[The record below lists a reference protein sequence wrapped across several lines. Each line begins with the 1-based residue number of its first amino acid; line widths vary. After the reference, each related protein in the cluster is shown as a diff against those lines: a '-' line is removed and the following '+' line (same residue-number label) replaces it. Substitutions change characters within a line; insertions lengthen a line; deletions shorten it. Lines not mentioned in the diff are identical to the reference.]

1 MGFKS
6 NWKEASQPSGIKPEG
21 DYECLIQK
29 IEERTTRNG
38 AVGLNISMVI
48 RNDVQQNYKNAF
60 IFYTLWKRREPT
72 EADLS
77 VNGYSFGQ
85 VMALGKA
92 AGLPDGKDYD
102 NLEQFC
108 QELTGK
114 PLLITL
120 KHREY
125 NGKTLEDVNRLAPT
139 KFPEVRH
146 TYKQSVT
153 ENTYA
158 APQQSYAAPAATQQG
173 FNDMPTDD
181 DLPF

>member
-6 NWKEASQPSGIKPEG
+6 NWKEASEPSGIKPEG
-21 DYECLIQK
+21 DYECLIQNIK
-29 IEERTTRNG
+29 ERTTRNG

-48 RNDVQQNYKNAF
+48 RNDVQQNYKNGF
-60 IFYTLWKRREPT
+60 IFYTLWKRKEPT
-72 EADLS
+72 EVDLS

-85 VMALGKA
+85 IMALGKA

-102 NLEQFC
+102 SLEQFC

-120 KHREY
+120 KHREW
-125 NGKTLEDVNRLAPT
+125 NEKIQEDVNRIAPT

-153 ENTYA
+153 AATYA
-158 APQQSYAAPAATQQG
+158 APQQSYAAPAAAQQG
-173 FNDMPTDD
+173 LPLDD